1 MQTVLEFEAM
11 EDATLDSGGWGDVKV
26 ARGAEVFRDFLLV
39 VLGLSRFVSS
49 LTLKTVV
56 RGRFS
61 CS

>member
-1 MQTVLEFEAM
+1 M
-11 EDATLDSGGWGDVKV
+11 EDATLDSGGLLDVKV